1 MCHPLLGD
9 TSLFSLLLR
18 IDEDLAELARAPG
31 CPWCGGVLHRANFPR
46 KPRGGPRGLSETDV
60 LRLSFCCARDG
71 CRRRKTP
78 PSVRFL
84 GRRVYLGMAMLLAVS
99 FEGPLTARRTARL
112 RDRLG
117 VDERTL
123 RRWRLWWHEGLPR
136 SAFWKVARAD
146 FIPALDTARLPL
158 SLLERFAGF
167 DDRDAV
173 AKVLRWLSP
182 LSVSRAY

>member
-1 MCHPLLGD
+1 M
-9 TSLFSLLLR
+9 
-18 IDEDLAELARAPG
+18 DLSILQDARLYD
-31 CPWCGGVLHRANFPR
+31 VLHRLDVDLAQTTRASGCPHCGAVVHVAHYRR
-46 KPRGGPRGLSETDV
+46 KPRGGPRSLSQADV
-60 LRLSFCCARDG
+60 LRFSFCCARDG

-99 FEGPLTARRTARL
+99 FEGPLTTRRMARL

-123 RRWRLWWHEGLPR
+123 RRWRAWWREGLPR
-136 SAFWKVARAD
+136 SAFWKGARAD

-158 SLLERFAGF
+158 CLLGRFAGI
-167 DDRDAV
+167 DLRDVV

-182 LSVSRAY
+182 LSVSGAF